1 VIGTR
6 AAGDGQGAFCAR
18 GLGVGEG
25 EDRDARLYGVLFLT
39 VGG

>member
-6 AAGDGQGAFCAR
+6 AAGDGQGAFSVR
-18 GLGVGEG
+18 GLGVGDG
-25 EDRDARLYGVLFLT
+25 EDRDERMYGVLFRT